1 MIWEVN
7 EIEQKFNWLL
17 PNGFLRY
24 KLAFWLQMLGLQFE
38 TIYINHDSVM
48 GSNIIEEV
56 YLSYTKDFLAV
67 RYHDNFP
74 LV

>member
-1 MIWEVN
+1 MIWDVN
-7 EIEQKFNWLL
+7 DIEQKFNWLL

-24 KLAFWLQMLGLQFE
+24 KLAFWLHMLGLQYE
-38 TIYINHDSVM
+38 TMYINQDSVM
-48 GSNIIEEV
+48 GSKIIEEV
-56 YLSYTKDFLAV
+56 YLSYTKAFLAV